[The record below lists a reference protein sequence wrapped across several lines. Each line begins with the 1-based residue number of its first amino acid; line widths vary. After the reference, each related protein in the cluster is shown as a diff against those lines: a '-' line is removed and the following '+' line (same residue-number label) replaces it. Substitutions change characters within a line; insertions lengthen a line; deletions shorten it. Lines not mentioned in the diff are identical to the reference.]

1 MPKLLFSNYVID
13 ITFAHLQAELN
24 NKRTLAHVALLG
36 ANLIYGIGFSVAKI
50 LMPSKIL
57 PHAYIL
63 IRVSCACVLLL
74 LMRLL
79 IDGVKTKIALSDYP
93 RLIACAATGIAINML
108 LFFSGLNL
116 TTPIHGS
123 LMMLATPILVS
134 ILASILLKDKFTSN
148 KISGLLLGVVGASIL
163 ILGRTSSDK
172 GTNIVL
178 GDLYIFINA
187 CSYAFYLV
195 LVKPLMHKYRPIVVI
210 SQVFIIGLLMV
221 LPFGW
226 QQLQLI
232 QWQTFSHSDFAALSF
247 IIIGVTFFTYLWN
260 IYAIKHLSSS
270 TAGAYIYSQPVFAAL
285 VSVLY
290 FGEHLSIAKLGA
302 AILIFCGVWLATR
315 PATS

>member
-1 MPKLLFSNYVID
+1 MTLPSHTLSSQKNNKQL
-13 ITFAHLQAELN
+13 FAHF
-24 NKRTLAHVALLG
+24 ALLG
-36 ANLIYGIGFSVAKI
+36 ANIIYGIGFSVAKI

-74 LMRLL
+74 LMRLI
-79 IDGVKTKIALSDYP
+79 IDDTKTKIEKSDYP
-93 RLIACAATGIAINML
+93 RLLACAATGIAINML

-134 ILASILLKDKFTSN
+134 ILASIFLKDKFTNN
-148 KISGLLLGVVGASIL
+148 KLLGLLLGVTGAAIL
-163 ILGRTSSDK
+163 ILGRTATDK

-178 GDLYIFINA
+178 GDIYIFINA

-210 SQVFIIGLLMV
+210 SQIFILGFFMV

-226 QQLQLI
+226 SQLQLI
-232 QWQTFSHSDFAALSF
+232 QWHTFSSTDFAALTF
-247 IIIGVTFFTYLWN
+247 IVIGVTFFTYLWN

-285 VSVLY
+285 VSIFY
-290 FGEHLSIAKLGA
+290 FGEQLSLAKIGA
-302 AILIFCGVWLATR
+302 AVLIFCGVFIATR
-315 PATS
+315 KING

>member
-1 MPKLLFSNYVID
+1 MLLPSHLLLTYKNNKQIY
-13 ITFAHLQAELN
+13 AHL
-24 NKRTLAHVALLG
+24 ALVG
-36 ANLIYGIGFSVAKI
+36 ANIIYGIGFSVAKI

-63 IRVSCACVLLL
+63 IRVSSACVLLL
-74 LMRLL
+74 LMRLI
-79 IDGVKTKIALSDYP
+79 IDGTKTKIERSDYP
-93 RLIACAATGIAINML
+93 RLLACAATGIAINML

-134 ILASILLKDKFTSN
+134 ILASILLKDKFTNN
-148 KISGLLLGVVGASIL
+148 KIVGLILGVIGATIL
-163 ILGRTSSDK
+163 ILGRTATDK

-178 GDLYIFINA
+178 GDIYIFINA

-210 SQVFIIGLLMV
+210 SQIFIVGFFMV

-226 QQLQLI
+226 SQLQLI
-232 QWQTFSHSDFAALSF
+232 QWHTFSAKDFTALSF

-285 VSVLY
+285 VSIFY
-290 FGEHLSIAKLGA
+290 FGEQLNLAKIGA
-302 AILIFCGVWLATR
+302 AVLIFCGVYIATR
-315 PATS
+315 KSS

>member
-1 MPKLLFSNYVID
+1 MLPSHHLPNQNNNKQLY
-13 ITFAHLQAELN
+13 AHL
-24 NKRTLAHVALLG
+24 ALLG

-63 IRVSCACVLLL
+63 IRVSCACILLL
-74 LMRLL
+74 LMRLI
-79 IDGVKTKIALSDYP
+79 IDGTKTKIEKSDYP
-93 RLIACAATGIAINML
+93 RLLACAATGIAINML

-134 ILASILLKDKFTSN
+134 ILASIILKDKFTNN
-148 KISGLLLGVVGASIL
+148 KIVGLLLGVIGATIL
-163 ILGRTSSDK
+163 ILGRTATDK

-178 GDLYIFINA
+178 GDIYIFINA

-210 SQVFIIGLLMV
+210 SQIFIIGFFMV

-226 QQLQLI
+226 SQLQLI
-232 QWQTFSHSDFAALSF
+232 QWHTFSNKDFAALSF
-247 IIIGVTFFTYLWN
+247 IVIGVTFFTYLWN

-285 VSVLY
+285 VSIFY
-290 FGEHLSIAKLGA
+290 FGEQLSIAKIGA
-302 AILIFCGVWLATR
+302 AVLIFCGVYIATR
-315 PATS
+315 KI